1 MFAAFPVKRLD
12 RLPNRIDPC
21 PILEAAFELRFTTR
35 ETWLVL
41 PGLVKG
47 LLEGRYPEQVL
58 LPLDEMPEQVRKM
71 IPGSVFLP
79 HCQFRSETYCINLG
93 PQMIGLCIQPGK
105 YPGWAAL
112 ESELKWL
119 LGKILAAGFMDEG
132 ERLGVRYGDFFA
144 TDIFRHIDLSVAVN
158 GQTMGDDERQFTTVF
173 KEGPMSIRLMLANSV
188 VAPAPEGPRQGS
200 LLDVDVSFG
209 ALDFD
214 LDNTIMERFIQAHAA
229 TKQLFFGLVTDAF
242 LKTLNPQY
250 A

>member
-1 MFAAFPVKRLD
+1 MFAAFPMKRRD
-12 RLPNRIDPC
+12 RLPARIDPC
-21 PILEAAFELRFTTR
+21 PILEAAFELRFTTH

-47 LLEGRYPEQVL
+47 LLEGRYPEQVV
-58 LPLDEMPEQVRKM
+58 LPLDEMPEPVRKM

-79 HCQFRSETYCINLG
+79 HCQFRSDTFCINLG

-105 YPGWAAL
+105 YPGWSAVQAEL
-112 ESELKWL
+112 EWL
-119 LGKILAAGFMDEG
+119 LGKVLAAGFMDEG
-132 ERLGVRYGDFFA
+132 ERLGVRYGDFF
-144 TDIFRHIDLSVAVN
+144 TIDIFQHIDLSIAVN
-158 GQTMGDDERQFTTVF
+158 QQDIGDDERQFTTVF
-173 KEGPMSIRLMLANSV
+173 KDGPMSIRLMLANSV
-188 VAPAPEGPRQGS
+188 VTPTPDGPRQGS

-214 LDNTIMERFIQAHAA
+214 LDNTVMERFVQAHAA
-229 TKQLFFGLVTDAF
+229 TKQLFFGLITEDF